1 MMLNSEDN
9 SAEYKKGRAYALGR
23 LNRRECSS
31 EDLRK
36 RLHDQD
42 ISPETTDLII
52 ADLSRTSLVSDERF
66 SRMLIR
72 QQATR
77 SKGPRF
83 IRQKLKE
90 QGISLSTQQISE
102 ISAEATDKTELETA
116 RAFVERKYPTAFEDK
131 KVAFKASQG
140 LLRRGFSYDVI
151 QQALKLP

>member
-1 MMLNSEDN
+1 MLSSINDD
-9 SAEYKKGRAYALGR
+9 AEYKKGRTFALGR

-31 EDLRK
+31 EDIRK
-36 RLHDQD
+36 RLLEQG
-42 ISPETTDLII
+42 ISSETTERIM
-52 ADLSRTSLVSDERF
+52 ADLSRSSLVSDERF

-77 SKGPRF
+77 SKGPRL

-102 ISAEATDKTELETA
+102 ISAEATEKTELETA

-151 QQALKLP
+151 QQALRLP